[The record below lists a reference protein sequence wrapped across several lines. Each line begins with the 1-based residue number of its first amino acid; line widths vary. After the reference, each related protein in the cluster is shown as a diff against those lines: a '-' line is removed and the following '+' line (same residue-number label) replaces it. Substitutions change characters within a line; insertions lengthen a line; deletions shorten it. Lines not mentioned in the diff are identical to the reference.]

1 MEDKSELLT
10 MLILQENISAIVIL
24 SERTGLKT
32 DDVVDMINELMSK
45 GRLKGTLTED
55 GSRFFKSSVK
65 VSDARVI
72 PREEKLPAFL
82 SYNTKPGKVTAIV
95 GLLILASG
103 GIVTILATDLVE
115 QNFAVL
121 LILIGLVLLLLG
133 LYFIARRGSPS

>member
-10 MLILQENISAIVIL
+10 KLILQENISAIVVL
-24 SERTGLKT
+24 GERTGLKT
-32 DDVVDMINELMSK
+32 DDVVDMINELVSK
-45 GRLKGTLTED
+45 GRLNGTLTED
-55 GSRFFKSSVK
+55 GSRFFKSTVK

>member
-10 MLILQENISAIVIL
+10 KLILQENISAIVVL

-32 DDVVDMINELMSK
+32 DDVVDMINELVSK
-45 GRLKGTLTED
+45 GRLNGTLTED
-55 GSRFFKSSVK
+55 GSRFFKSTVK

-72 PREEKLPAFL
+72 PRDEKLPAFL
-82 SYNTKPGKVTAIV
+82 SYNTKPGRVTAIV

-103 GIVTILATDLVE
+103 VIVTILATDLQE
-115 QNFAVL
+115 QNFAAL
-121 LILIGLVLLLLG
+121 LILIGLVVFLLG